1 MMGYSHAVS
10 GVAVG
15 CGLAALCPAPWPVE
29 ALAVAVFGGAALLPD
44 IDHVNSTVA
53 RSLGP
58 LTNTISRAVDWL
70 SVELYHATR
79 TPLDPASRTNGHR
92 LITHTPVGSAVL
104 ATLFG
109 VAFWWGPVSCAVAV
123 GLVCAL
129 LAHGTRAV
137 AKPLLRKLL
146 GFRGAVAP
154 TVAVVCGVSAYGV
167 SIWYPGW
174 WWLYAVAVLGGCL
187 IHREGD
193 WCTNSGVPYRRW
205 PMLVDGCRW
214 AKSTAP
220 ATFKT
225 GQHFE
230 HFAVRP
236 LLYAGCLLGFLAAV
250 GLLDDAVVLGWKLAV
265 GGF

>member
-1 MMGYSHAVS
+1 MLGYSHAVS

-15 CGLAALCPAPWPVE
+15 CACVAALPAPWPVE
-29 ALAVAVFGGAALLPD
+29 ALAVGIFGGAALLPD
-44 IDHVNSTVA
+44 IDHVSSTVA

-58 LTNTISRAVDWL
+58 LTNTISRAVNWL

-79 TPLDPASRTNGHR
+79 TPRDPASRENGHR

-109 VAFWWGPVSCAVAV
+109 VAFWWGPVSSAVAAA
-123 GLVCAL
+123 LVCAL
-129 LAHGTRAV
+129 LAHGTRTV
-137 AKPLLRKLL
+137 SKPLLRKLL
-146 GFRGAVAP
+146 GFRSAVAP
-154 TVAVVCGVSAYGV
+154 TVAAIAGVSAYGV
-167 SIWYPGW
+167 SHWYPGW
-174 WWLYAVAVLGGCL
+174 WWLYPVAVFGGCL

-220 ATFKT
+220 ATFRT

-230 HFAVRP
+230 HYVVRRM
-236 LLYAGCLLGFLAAV
+236 LYLGCLVGFLAAV
-250 GLLDDAVVLGWKLAV
+250 GQLDTVAGYLWQLAT
-265 GGF
+265 GGA

>member
-15 CGLAALCPAPWPVE
+15 CALAAACPAPWPVE

-44 IDHVNSTVA
+44 IDHPNSTVA

-58 LTNTISRAVDWL
+58 LTNTISKAVDWL

-79 TPLDPASRTNGHR
+79 TPLDPAERRDGHR
-92 LITHTPVGSAVL
+92 LITHTPVGSLAL

-123 GLVCAL
+123 ALVCAL
-129 LAHGTRAV
+129 LAHGTRTV
-137 AKPLLRKLL
+137 SKPLLRKLM

-154 TVAVVCGVSAYGV
+154 AVALVSGAGAYGV
-167 SIWYPGW
+167 SWWYPGW

-193 WCTNSGVPYRRW
+193 WCTNSGVPHRRW
-205 PMLVDGCRW
+205 PVLVDGKRW
-214 AKSTAP
+214 AKAKAP
-220 ATFKT
+220 ATFKA
-225 GQHFE
+225 GDHFE

-236 LLYAGCLLGFLAAV
+236 LLYLGCLVSFLAAIGQLDTV
-250 GLLDDAVVLGWKLAV
+250 AGLAWNLAI